1 MLRKFIGRNLEM
13 VIFYLVCAIGGIV
26 FGYTPPSDKLPCLIQ
41 DAVAFMLITGP
52 PPSGGAETTY
62 YETAAESW
70 NETGGSEANSD
81 SCGNIVTA
89 GQSGT
94 IVELSGYMHDDESGG
109 TIKFLLYN
117 TSLGY
122 LSQSCDATW
131 NNGDGAGW
139 VGCAVSYGSVNQN
152 DQFVVVMAPLNVF
165 GWTFV
170 DDDPIYYDT
179 TMQYS
184 TAPENPWTPS
194 DSYECR
200 VRIGMQ

>member
-1 MLRKFIGRNLEM
+1 MKRLVIGLILC
-13 VIFYLVCAIGGIV
+13 VVPSLVFADVDTKDGTAITTGTTLDGQSGIAKAD
-26 FGYTPPSDKLPCLIQ
+26 GQTI
-41 DAVAFMLITGP
+41 
-52 PPSGGAETTY
+52 SGGAETTY

-70 NETGGSEANSD
+70 NETGGSEANDD
-81 SCGNIVTA
+81 SCGNIVVA
-89 GQSGT
+89 GQAGT

-109 TIKFLLYN
+109 TIKFILYN
-117 TSLGY
+117 TSLAY

-139 VGCAVSYGSVNQN
+139 VGCTVDYGSVNEN
-152 DQFVVVMAPLNVF
+152 DEFVVVMAPLNTF

-179 TMQYS
+179 GMSYS